1 MGMKPESTLVP
12 ILCSSKGTRIVEAL
26 DRIACT
32 FDIQI
37 IRDDMVFDDEHMII
51 DLSAILKLVT
61 TISKNEPSYDY
72 EYNCEHLFRE
82 QNPEQLTLF

>member
-12 ILCSSKGTRIVEAL
+12 ITCSSKGTRIIEAL
-26 DRIACT
+26 DRIACD

-37 IRDDMVFDDEHMII
+37 VRDDMVFDDEHMVI

-61 TISKNEPSYDY
+61 QVAKNQPVYTY
-72 EYNCEHLFRE
+72 EYNCEHLFGG
-82 QNPEQLTLF
+82 NPDQLTLF